1 MATAGDATGTATSAT
16 AGGATRG
23 GTFNGNSWGR
33 DGGGMFH
40 RLPPIPNCLGL
51 CAFRKDFGLA
61 PPPALG
67 HPRTA
72 QVRTAMPTPPRFASP
87 TLAPG
92 PKSIGTQRR
101 PRSRGGVGVGRYWGR
116 SPGSVG
122 ATCRWDGDG
131 WVRCPTTGSSPH
143 PLRPPVY
150 QSRSACAGVV
160 IRGLGELEANAWYS
174 RTPYLQRRF
183 PRARPPQGGGHDF
196 AYRYRCVDVLLY
208 SVFFSV
214 FCGRTFYVA
223 GMMPG
228 RCACRVE
235 RWRCKRFLRR
245 CSGSV

>member
-1 MATAGDATGTATSAT
+1 MKHGVKREHLFVYRTTHPSDPTATRDVHKTQRHHRAYCREGFWLITPSSARPIVGSQGTFGDA
-16 AGGATRG
+16 
-23 GTFNGNSWGR
+23 NS
-33 DGGGMFH
+33 
-40 RLPPIPNCLGL
+40 LPL
-51 CAFRKDFGLA
+51 
-61 PPPALG
+61 
-67 HPRTA
+67 
-72 QVRTAMPTPPRFASP
+72 RFPHS
-87 TLAPG
+87 
-92 PKSIGTQRR
+92 R
-101 PRSRGGVGVGRYWGR
+101 PRSEIHRHPETTPLQGRCECG
-116 SPGSVG
+116 SLLGSVPRVPFG

-160 IRGLGELEANAWYS
+160 VRGLGELEANAWYS

-196 AYRYRCVDVLLY
+196 AYRYRCVDVL
-208 SVFFSV
+208 FSV
-214 FCGRTFYVA
+214 FRERSMATYVA

-245 CSGSV
+245 CSGGA

>member
-1 MATAGDATGTATSAT
+1 
-16 AGGATRG
+16 
-23 GTFNGNSWGR
+23 
-33 DGGGMFH
+33 
-40 RLPPIPNCLGL
+40 
-51 CAFRKDFGLA
+51 
-61 PPPALG
+61 
-67 HPRTA
+67 
-72 QVRTAMPTPPRFASP
+72 MPTPSRFTSP

-101 PRSRGGVGVGRYWGR
+101 PRSRGGVSVGRYWGR
-116 SPGSVG
+116 SPGSLRT
-122 ATCRWDGDG
+122 TCRLDGDG
-131 WVRCPTTGSSPH
+131 WVRCPTTGSYPH

-174 RTPYLQRRF
+174 RTPYLQRGF
-183 PRARPPQGGGHDF
+183 PRGAPPREGDTI
-196 AYRYRCVDVLLY
+196 LLIAIGVWTCY

-245 CSGSV
+245 C